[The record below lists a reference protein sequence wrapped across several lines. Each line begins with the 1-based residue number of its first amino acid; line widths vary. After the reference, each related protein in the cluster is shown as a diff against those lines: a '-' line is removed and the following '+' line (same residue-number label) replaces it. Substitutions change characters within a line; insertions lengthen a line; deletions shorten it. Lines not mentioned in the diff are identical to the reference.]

1 VAASFEEKTNMNTTN
16 NKKWVDLLADP
27 QAKIILALFGWIVYF
42 LFALFIVSASMRSFE
57 DAFTH
62 SAVLTLVTA
71 LVIYINSEY
80 LTPRFFAQGRYIPW
94 LVVFLV
100 LNLLGAILLTIF
112 SNNIYPFFSF
122 QRSFITLL
130 MSSFLIFFLQLL
142 LNYLMQYWRWEAKA
156 NQLDSE
162 VKLLRAQVNPH
173 FLFNSLNSIY
183 SLSLDKDERTPE
195 VTMKLSQIMRYMVD
209 RAGED
214 RIKLEEEI
222 SYLQDYIDL
231 EKLRLGDKAEIS
243 FEVKGNTSLHQVEP
257 LLLIPFVE
265 NAVRHGLDTMRS
277 GGYLKA
283 GLQVDHRSITFQC
296 KNAFNPEIKRT
307 STGTGI
313 ANVRKRLE
321 KLYPGR
327 FDLYVHRAENEF
339 TVELKLH
346 LS

>member
-1 VAASFEEKTNMNTTN
+1 MSTTTT
-16 NKKWVDLLADP
+16 KKWVNHLADP
-27 QAKIILALFGWIVYF
+27 QAKIILALFGWMVY
-42 LFALFIVSASMRSFE
+42 LVLALFILTDSLRSFE
-57 DAFTH
+57 MAFGYAA
-62 SAVLTLVTA
+62 SLTLAVA
-71 LVIYINSEY
+71 LVIYINNEY
-80 LTPRFFAQGRYIPW
+80 LTPRFFTEAKYLPW
-94 LVVFLV
+94 LFGFLLINFIAALLHV
-100 LNLLGAILLTIF
+100 LLGEMFVFPKTFSISLSTILIST
-112 SNNIYPFFSF
+112 
-122 QRSFITLL
+122 
-130 MSSFLIFFLQLL
+130 FLIFFLQLL
-142 LNYLMQYWRWEAKA
+142 MGYLIEYWRWETKA

-183 SLSLDKDERTPE
+183 SLSLDHDERTPE

-214 RIKLEEEI
+214 RIKLDEEI
-222 SYLQDYIDL
+222 SYLRDYIDL

-257 LLLIPFVE
+257 LLFIPFVE

-283 GLQVDHRSITFQC
+283 SVLVDHSSITFQC
-296 KNAFNPEIKRT
+296 KNAYNPEIKRT

-327 FDLYVHRAENEF
+327 FDLYVNRAEQEF
-339 TVELKLH
+339 SVELKLYQA
-346 LS
+346 